1 MILKIYKR
9 EQQQMSPDSNATET
23 IMVTE
28 TIDKIDRVS
37 TREFGDRRQDNEHK
51 YIYFSSDNGV
61 NWDFSIDIYDEDL
74 VSAYLMND
82 RGQTVEVLKR

>member
-1 MILKIYKR
+1 MILKIYKK
-9 EQQQMSPDSNATET
+9 EQQQLSPDSDETET

-37 TREFGDRRQDNEHK
+37 IREFGDRQQDSEHK
-51 YIYFSSDNGV
+51 YVYFSSDTGV
-61 NWDFSIDIYDEDL
+61 NWGFSIDLYDEDL

>member
-9 EQQQMSPDSNATET
+9 EQQQVSPDSDATET
-23 IMVTE
+23 IMATE

-37 TREFGDRRQDNEHK
+37 TREFGDRHQDSEHK
-51 YIYFSSDNGV
+51 YVYFGSDTVV
-61 NWDFSIDIYDEDL
+61 NFGFSIDLYDVDL

>member
-9 EQQQMSPDSNATET
+9 EQQQVSPDSDATEA

-37 TREFGDRRQDNEHK
+37 TREFGDRYQDKEHK
-51 YIYFSSDNGV
+51 YVYFSSDTGV
-61 NWDFSIDIYDEDL
+61 NCGFSIDLYDEDL

-82 RGQTVEVLKR
+82 FGQTVEILKR

>member
-9 EQQQMSPDSNATET
+9 YQQQVWPDSDATET

-28 TIDKIDRVS
+28 TIDKIDRVNI
-37 TREFGDRRQDNEHK
+37 REFGDRHQDSEHK
-51 YIYFSSDNGV
+51 YIYFSYDSGV
-61 NWDFSIDIYDEDL
+61 NWGFSIDLYDEDL

-82 RGQTVEVLKR
+82 LGQTVEVLKR

>member
-1 MILKIYKR
+1 MILKLYKR
-9 EQQQMSPDSNATET
+9 EQQQISPDCNATET

-37 TREFGDRRQDNEHK
+37 IKEFGDRHQDSEHK
-51 YIYFSSDNGV
+51 YVYFSSDNGA
-61 NWDFSIDIYDEDL
+61 NCGFSIDLYDEDL

-82 RGQTVEVLKR
+82 CGQTVEVLKR

>member
-1 MILKIYKR
+1 MILKVYKR
-9 EQQQMSPDSNATET
+9 EQQQLSPDSDATET

-37 TREFGDRRQDNEHK
+37 IREFGDRHQDSEHK
-51 YIYFSSDNGV
+51 YIYFSSDSGV
-61 NWDFSIDIYDEDL
+61 NLGFSIDLYDEDL

>member
-9 EQQQMSPDSNATET
+9 EQQQASPDSDATEA

-37 TREFGDRRQDNEHK
+37 IREFGDRHQDSEHK
-51 YIYFSSDNGV
+51 YVYFSSDSGV
-61 NWDFSIDIYDEDL
+61 NRSFSIDIYDEDL

-82 RGQTVEVLKR
+82 CGQTVEIMKR